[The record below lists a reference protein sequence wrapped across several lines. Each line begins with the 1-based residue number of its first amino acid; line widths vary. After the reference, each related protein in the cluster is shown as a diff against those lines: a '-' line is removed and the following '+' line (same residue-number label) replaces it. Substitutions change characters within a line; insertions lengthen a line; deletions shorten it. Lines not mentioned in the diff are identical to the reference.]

1 MKYEIKTDRHWTPIK
16 KRKTP
21 RERTYPF
28 DIMKP
33 GQYFVIDDGSKIK
46 DVQNKINQAAMRAGA
61 YYAIRTAYDVDDNM
75 RQFLKVY
82 HDGYRIKVDG

>member
-1 MKYEIKTDRHWTPIK
+1 MTYEIKTDRYWTPIK

-33 GQYFVIDDGSKIK
+33 GQYFVIDDGSTKE

-61 YYAIRTAYDVDDNM
+61 YYAIKTTYAVDGDM
-75 RQFLKVY
+75 HPFLMVY
-82 HDGYRIKVDG
+82 HDGYRIKLE